1 MEDLKAEVASIRK
14 EGAQKVSKAKER
26 AAEAEVSS
34 RCLETVLVPR
44 ILVQQTEVLKLRKE
58 AAITGLQEK
67 LHQAEAAVKEAGNR
81 LVR

>member
-34 RCLETVLVPR
+34 RCLETVSL